1 MSVDLM
7 KQFYN
12 DITLTLV
19 SVVALNEILRISDK
33 TDNKVVGIT
42 YTFVTSNK

>member
-1 MSVDLM
+1 M
-7 KQFYN
+7 KQFYK
-12 DITLTLV
+12 DISVSLTVV

-42 YTFVTSNK
+42 YTFVTSKLKK